1 MSMGK
6 VMFVVSFV
14 IRIIAVFNAQLHLD
28 LGQSDF
34 LLHTCS
40 TCGVKYACGD
50 EADEKLHKELH
61 KDYPHGIKFK
71 GWKNER
77 VVSMPSGEAGPIL
90 VVLEGDPLAHK
101 KMVEKVLQMMEVELG
116 SGSLIH
122 MLCKVYLF
130 IVHQRIAACPVLEPI
145 SKAYRAV
152 SKSGTSRNQENAG
165 SENNKQDSYLLKMG
179 GNNLQRQVVKKP
191 PKQLS
196 LIGLY
201 GFYQFLTNLFFGI
214 LVIPHNL
221 DTKAISVLCQTSY
234 RITFIKDFL
243 LEPSQLA
250 FSEPTSTGSALAS
263 RYFGTPSFL
272 PYRADI

>member
-1 MSMGK
+1 MQTKINAFFKPQNPSSSSTITPTQNLPPFNSETSNTKTTISSNNETGSHSVVNAPKTVGVQMPSTTISSK
-6 VMFVVSFV
+6 VLNVK
-14 IRIIAVFNAQLHLD
+14 RRYAQLHLD

-71 GWKNER
+71 
-77 VVSMPSGEAGPIL
+77 
-90 VVLEGDPLAHK
+90 
-101 KMVEKVLQMMEVELG
+101 VEKVLQMMEVELG

-122 MLCKVYLF
+122 KLCKVYLF
-130 IVHQRIAACPVLEPI
+130 I
-145 SKAYRAV
+145 AYRAV

-165 SENNKQDSYLLKMG
+165 SENNKQEPYLLKIG

-196 LIGLY
+196 LIGLCM
-201 GFYQFLTNLFFGI
+201 F
-214 LVIPHNL
+214 
-221 DTKAISVLCQTSY
+221 
-234 RITFIKDFL
+234 
-243 LEPSQLA
+243 
-250 FSEPTSTGSALAS
+250 
-263 RYFGTPSFL
+263 
-272 PYRADI
+272 